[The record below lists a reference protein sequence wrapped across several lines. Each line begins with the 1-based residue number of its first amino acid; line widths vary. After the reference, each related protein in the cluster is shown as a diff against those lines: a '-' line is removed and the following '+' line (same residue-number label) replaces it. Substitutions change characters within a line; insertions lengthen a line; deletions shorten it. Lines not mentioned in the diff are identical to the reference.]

1 MLQVERDTR
10 ILAPD
15 LSSNQSQVTV
25 NATSLY
31 LQTDKALNL
40 LPDHQPE
47 IGHLQPKMLDYSKS
61 ALTVSSVFMGVL
73 IDCGVHVCGERGEG
87 GGVIPRVPMLLVKY
101 MTMSRVFFFFRQEMP
116 TRGGWRNSKRVN
128 PRGDRT
134 TTLGPTTPE
143 TTTLG
148 TITPTRKLLAGGQ
161 LS

>member
-87 GGVIPRVPMLLVKY
+87 GGGYPKGPNVA
-101 MTMSRVFFFFRQEMP
+101 RQIYDHVACIFHFSA
-116 TRGGWRNSKRVN
+116 GNAYQGWM
-128 PRGDRT
+128 
-134 TTLGPTTPE
+134 E
-143 TTTLG
+143 EF
-148 TITPTRKLLAGGQ
+148 
-161 LS
+161 